1 MILIEE
7 RKIPGI
13 ILVVFVFL
21 IKVVHVLLISRHWS
35 LFITTENIRKPLV
48 FMFRLFSRGI
58 YRKRP
63 VV

>member
-13 ILVVFVFL
+13 ILVVFVFFM
-21 IKVVHVLLISRHWS
+21 KVVHVLLISRHWS

-48 FMFRLFSRGI
+48 FIF
-58 YRKRP
+58 
-63 VV
+63 

>member
-1 MILIEE
+1 MTLIEE

-35 LFITTENIRKPLV
+35 LFITTENIRKSLV
-48 FMFRLFSRGI
+48 FIFRLFSRGI